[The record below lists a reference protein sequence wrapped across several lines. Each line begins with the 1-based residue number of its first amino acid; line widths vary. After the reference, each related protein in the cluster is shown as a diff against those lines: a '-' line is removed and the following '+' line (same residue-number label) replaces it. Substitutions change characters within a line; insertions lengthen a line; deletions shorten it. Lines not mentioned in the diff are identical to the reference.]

1 MGKKATAVT
10 EELVAAAKVA
20 AEREAVLA
28 AAKVAAE
35 REKVVVMVEQRV
47 EVAVVRAAVGSA
59 AVGSAAETE
68 AVERMDAAG
77 PVAVARVKGAM
88 EAAATA
94 AAAAARAMA
103 AAATVAAEEEVVVAW
118 EAVATVMAEEV
129 WGYTGRTSGG
139 SGSTWRQG
147 RQQTR

>member
-47 EVAVVRAAVGSA
+47 EVAVVRA